1 MYEKNEYDA
10 KIQVSGKRASAVNR
24 VHMSGLYVVKAA
36 V

>member
-24 VHMSGLYVVKAA
+24 VQMSGLFVAKAA
-36 V
+36 M